1 MDLVYLVIPR
11 AFYAIVV
18 FITILQS
25 LSNAV
30 LLPLL
35 AIQIVNEET
44 EMHLV
49 ERTPDRKAQT
59 PLQRYPLSV
68 LLVISAVDNNSL
80 GSIQRY

>member
-1 MDLVYLVIPR
+1 MYLVIPR

-68 LLVISAVDNNSL
+68 LLVISAVYNNSL